1 MDTKEREILHTF
13 FSISVATFEFTYSI
27 IDSFKQPR
35 KHTEIYELH
44 KKAKLEL
51 EKEKPDEQTVLQIIH
66 KLQILAELQS
76 NKN

>member
-13 FSISVATFEFTYSI
+13 FSIGVAAFEFTHALL
-27 IDSFKQPR
+27 DSLKQPR
-35 KHTEIYELH
+35 KHMEVYELH